1 MTALAATDTTQRT
14 GKKVRSLTRLVE
26 ADAELLGAQLKE
38 LRARAFPPSAEKR
51 LRKFSSVEAASL
63 KSLGDPPALPG
74 WQ

>member
-38 LRARAFPPSAEKR
+38 LRALRPSFRRKAPP
-51 LRKFSSVEAASL
+51 
-63 KSLGDPPALPG
+63 
-74 WQ
+74 